1 MTARPASRGPGRRP
15 GTPDTRG
22 AILDAARRLFADRGY
37 DATTLRGVAREAGV
51 DPALVHHY
59 FDGKHQLFVAATGIP
74 VDPDLMV
81 SAALDGDFAGMGERM
96 LRTFLG
102 LWESGDNRTRLMG
115 FVRSVTTNEA
125 AAAMMREAFGHILFD
140 RVAPRLSGPDVGLR
154 LTAAMSQLV
163 GLAMA
168 RYVVAIEP
176 LASADLDEL
185 VPVFAPTLQRYLTG
199 R

>member
-1 MTARPASRGPGRRP
+1 MRARAASRGPGRRP
-15 GTPDTRG
+15 GAPDTRG
-22 AILDAARRLFADRGY
+22 AILDAARRLFAERGY
-37 DATTLRGVAREAGV
+37 DATTLRGIARAAGV

-59 FDGKHQLFVAATGIP
+59 FDGKHELFVAATGIP

-81 SAALDGDFAGMGERM
+81 SAALDGDLDGMGERM

-102 LWESGDNRTRLMG
+102 LWESADDRTRLLG

-125 AAAMMREAFGHILFD
+125 AAGMLREAFGRVLVD
-140 RVAPRLSGPDVGLR
+140 RVAPRLSGPDVRLR
-154 LTAAMSQLV
+154 VAAAMSQLV
-163 GLAMA
+163 GLVMA

-176 LASADLDEL
+176 LASADLDDL

-199 R
+199 P

>member
-1 MTARPASRGPGRRP
+1 MTTRPASRGPGRRP

-22 AILDAARRLFADRGY
+22 AILDAARRLFAERGY
-37 DATTLRGVAREAGV
+37 DATTLRGIAREAGV

-59 FDGKHQLFVAATGIP
+59 FDGKHELFVQALGMP
-74 VDPDLMV
+74 VDPERLV
-81 SAALDGDFAGMGERM
+81 AAALDGDLAEMGERM
-96 LRTFLG
+96 LRAFLG
-102 LWESGDNRTRLMG
+102 LWESADNRTRLMG

-125 AAAMMREAFGHILFD
+125 AAAIMREAFGRILFD
-140 RVAPRLSGPDVGLR
+140 RVAPHLSGPDVRLR

-168 RYVVAIEP
+168 RYVVALEP
-176 LASADLDEL
+176 LASADVDEL
-185 VPVFAPTLQRYLTG
+185 VPVFAPTLQRYLAG

>member
-1 MTARPASRGPGRRP
+1 MTAREASRGPGRRP

-22 AILDAARRLFADRGY
+22 AILEAARHMFAERGY
-37 DATTLRGVAREAGV
+37 DATTLRGVARAAGV

-74 VDPDLMV
+74 VDPDLLV
-81 SAALDGDFAGMGERM
+81 GAALDGDVDGMGERM

-102 LWESGDNRTRLMG
+102 VWESTDNRTRLMG

-125 AAAMMREAFGHILFD
+125 AAAMLREAFARILFD
-140 RVAPRLSGPDVGLR
+140 RVAPRLSGPDVRLR
-154 LTAAMSQLV
+154 LTAVMSQLV
-163 GLAMA
+163 GLVMA
-168 RYVVAIEP
+168 RYVVRIEP
-176 LASADLDEL
+176 LASAGVDEL

-199 R
+199 